1 MVSSFI
7 IGAAIVVSAAAH
19 TQEAGFTFDVEAET
33 ESKMKSFHLIGAAIV
48 VSAAAHTQ
56 EAGFTFDV
64 EVETKPEMIS
74 PPLHSPAWLKTAPD
88 SKIAK
93 LGYSEGSISPKG
105 GLVFRTKTNAHII
118 ECNAVSS
125 THGASAATE
134 NFQARTIQCSHH
146 QQHHEDSSFRFKS
159 SKAPTTLGQ
168 KLATPHGSYG
178 GWLPFNSHL
187 QLVPWPAPVA
197 SYMMAYQ
204 GVYGCMIPVPGHSMC
219 PPDQLL
225 GPFSMQTT
233 FGQPLFLNPQDAP
246 FIPAVD
252 NVAAGDGGGD

>member
-1 MVSSFI
+1 MKSFLL
-7 IGAAIVVSAAAH
+7 IGAAIAVSTATH
-19 TQEAGFTFDVEAET
+19 TQEADFTFDVE
-33 ESKMKSFHLIGAAIV
+33 
-48 VSAAAHTQ
+48 
-56 EAGFTFDV
+56 
-64 EVETKPEMIS
+64 IS
-74 PPLHSPAWLKTAPD
+74 ENTARIIPLHSPAWLKTAPD

-93 LGYSEGSISPKG
+93 LGFSEGSISSKG
-105 GLVFRTKTNAHII
+105 GLVFRTSEKTNAQSI

-125 THGASAATE
+125 NHGASAATE
-134 NFQARTIQCSHH
+134 KFQARTIQCNHH

-159 SKAPTTLGQ
+159 SKAPTTLSQ

-187 QLVPWPAPVA
+187 QLVPWPAPIA

-204 GVYGCMIPVPGHSMC
+204 GVYGCMIPVPDHSMC

-225 GPFSMQTT
+225 GPFSMQTSV
-233 FGQPLFLNPQDAP
+233 GQPLFLNPQDAP

-252 NVAAGDGGGD
+252 NVAAGDGGGGD